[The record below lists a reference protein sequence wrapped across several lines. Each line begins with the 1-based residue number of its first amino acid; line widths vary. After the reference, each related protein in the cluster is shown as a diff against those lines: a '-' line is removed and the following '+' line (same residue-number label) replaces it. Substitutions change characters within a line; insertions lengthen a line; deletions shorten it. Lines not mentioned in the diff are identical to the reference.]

1 MKSGRK
7 SIRKNLENKIRMK
20 TIGRKIHR
28 IRSKNVN
35 KLMMENYQSMN
46 DGKMMN
52 STYLK
57 NLMTTET

>member
-28 IRSKNVN
+28 IRSENVN
-35 KLMMENYQSMN
+35 KLMMEN
-46 DGKMMN
+46 
-52 STYLK
+52 
-57 NLMTTET
+57 